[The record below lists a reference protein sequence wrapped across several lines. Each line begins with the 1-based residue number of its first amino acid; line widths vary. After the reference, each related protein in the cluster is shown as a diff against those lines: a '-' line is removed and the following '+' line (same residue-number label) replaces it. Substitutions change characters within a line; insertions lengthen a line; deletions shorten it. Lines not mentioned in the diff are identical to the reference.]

1 MNFAERIE
9 RLRTEK
15 HISQDKLANML
26 GVPFGNVVKW
36 EQGRSYPST
45 EELIKIS
52 DIFDVSIDYLIKEN
66 EYRTYNDINDEVDE
80 EDESD
85 EMMMIGGFIL
95 GTAAGLVTGNLM
107 WASIG
112 GFAGLGIGFI
122 MKALHISL

>member
-66 EYRTYNDINDEVDE
+66 EYRTYNDINDEV

>member
-9 RLRTEK
+9 NLRMEK
-15 HISQDKLANML
+15 HISQKKLADIL
-26 GVPFGNVVKW
+26 EISCEDIIRW
-36 EQGRSYPST
+36 EKGKSYPST
-45 EELIKIS
+45 EDLIKII

-66 EYRTYNDINDEVDE
+66 EYRTYNDIKCEIDQ

-95 GTAAGLVTGNLM
+95 GTAAGLATGNFM

-112 GFAGLGIGFI
+112 GFAGLGLGFI
-122 MKALHISL
+122 IKALHISF